1 MSKLLATSPDFT
13 LTVARFVLAI
23 IFFAH
28 GAQKAFGWFGGPG
41 FDNALTI
48 FQTTMGIPVPLTV
61 FVMFTELAGSLGL
74 LLGLLSRIAAFGIM
88 MLMIVAPF
96 ANGLYPQFF
105 MNWTGRFMHEGYEY
119 HLIAIALSLT
129 VIVRGG
135 GAWSVDGAI
144 GYSNASRTARPA
156 VQA

>member
-13 LTVARFVLAI
+13 LTVARIVLAV

-41 FDNALTI
+41 FDNAITI
-48 FQTTMGIPVPLTV
+48 FQTTMGIPAPLTV
-61 FVMFTELAGSLGL
+61 FVMFTELAGALGL
-74 LLGLLSRIAAFGIM
+74 ALGLLSRIAAFGIM

-105 MNWTGRFMHEGYEY
+105 MNWAGRFMHEGYEY
-119 HLIAIALSLT
+119 HLLAIALSLT
-129 VIVRGG
+129 VMVRGG
-135 GAWSVDGAI
+135 GAWSVDGTI
-144 GYSNASRTARPA
+144 YPSSTARPA
-156 VQA
+156 VHA

>member
-1 MSKLLATSPDFT
+1 MSKLLATAPDFT
-13 LTVARFVLAI
+13 LTLARLVLAA
-23 IFFAH
+23 IFFGH

-41 FDNALTI
+41 FDRALEI
-48 FQTTMGIPVPLTV
+48 FETTMGIPPALTV
-61 FVMFTELAGSLGL
+61 FVMFTELAGAAGL
-74 LLGLLSRIAAFGIM
+74 ALGLLSRVAAFGVM

-119 HLIAIALSLT
+119 HLLAVALSLG

-135 GAWSVDGAI
+135 GAYCVDAVWSRNRTNMLAPS
-144 GYSNASRTARPA
+144 SN
-156 VQA
+156 